1 MEGISQSLLKKLWTN
16 PLDYINPPQEDT
28 DYFSFG
34 TMVDE
39 FLLGK
44 DTFYDKYYVSN
55 TNITPRVQSVIDEYY
70 RTTKSIEIPDVVGE
84 SVIVDIA
91 KRQQFDGRLKKDDA
105 FIKAIVTKDSL
116 AYLADIPNMGNKKII
131 SSHDIVTLNT
141 IERNF
146 ESNPYTAGCF
156 IQPSDNIEV
165 INKLVIQFTVE
176 DRLCKAE
183 LDKVIIDH
191 QNKTVSPIDLKT
203 TSDNPYNFNYSF
215 FKYGYHVQ
223 SAWYTEALRQWMQL
237 KHIGDYAIT
246 DYLFPVVNSIR
257 LKVAQVIANETIIK
271 AGWNGYTDKY
281 GNQKEGVK
289 HLLNRLTFHEVY
301 GFDYPMEY
309 YQNNGCLIS
318 ID

>member
-16 PLDYINPPQEDT
+16 PSDYINPPQEET

-44 DTFYDKYYVSN
+44 NTFYDKYYVSN

-70 RTTKSIEIPDVVGE
+70 RTVQGGIVGE
-84 SVIVDIA
+84 IDNKLIVDIA
-91 KRQQFDGRLKKDDA
+91 KRQQFDGRLKKDEA

-116 AYLADIPNMGNKKII
+116 NYLADIPNIGNKKVI
-131 SSHDIVTLNT
+131 SSSDIVTLNT

-146 ESNPYTAGCF
+146 NSNPYTSGCF
-156 IQPSDNIEV
+156 IQPNGDIEV

-223 SAWYTEALRQWMQL
+223 SAWYTEALRQWL
-237 KHIGDYAIT
+237 VSKSLISYTIT
-246 DYLFPVVNSIR
+246 EYLFPVVNSIS
-257 LKVAQVIANETIIK
+257 LKVGQVIADENIIN